1 MISVAPPSIVTTQH
15 LHGED
20 TAVEIAPQELSEKY
34 VQIKLKKRVKRLLL
48 KPENQKCLD
57 CSAVKPKW
65 ATLITVPPLH
75 GHSVV
80 TFDSSK
86 PVHPDTY
93 YIGGFCCLECSG
105 AHRRLGTHI
114 TFVRSV
120 DLDTLK
126 EHEVKA
132 LENGG
137 NEVVNQIYEGN
148 LHQVVVPMESECSKP
163 TSTSGQKCRETFIKS
178 KYEQKQFM
186 SIKHMVHF
194 RQKMMHH
201 SKNHMSPTMSE
212 LSEISPTSQHSSDK
226 QMNSPMQLQIFTS
239 SPRTLA
245 MIEKYMNPLPKKR
258 GLKKLKPFKRFSRKR
273 FVKNS
278 VQNLCRDGVAVNHTL
293 NIMQTRSVE
302 DETPRSPN
310 NAIDNDSASVTSV
323 KSSMSTTI
331 RRNIIRGAKVMT
343 PNFSNLKL
351 SFGKKTTCIEKDSRN
366 PLLNPSICSQDDE
379 NRHARSTPK
388 KFIHMKRNKETL
400 GDNHGSKTQKNTIDS
415 NTEVYHPSPASSAG
429 SFRDRFSKIR
439 RTPKRTP
446 NSLQGKIVKQKNRV
460 FFPEDLDVVKESKF
474 NDESDVNLFD
484 DENKQYEIKAMKQWA
499 KKFDKVFAKLI
510 KGKKKGIKGDY
521 TYKNISITGS
531 DETAILLSA
540 EESGDFE
547 TWRSD
552 GNFSTRLSMKT

>member
-1 MISVAPPSIVTTQH
+1 MISAAPPSIVTSQDPD
-15 LHGED
+15 GENV
-20 TAVEIAPQELSEKY
+20 AVEIAPQELSEKY

-80 TFDSSK
+80 TFDSFK

-114 TFVRSV
+114 AFVRSV

-148 LHQVVVPMESECSKP
+148 LHQVVHMESECSKP
-163 TSTSGQKCRETFIKS
+163 TPTSGQKSREAYIKS
-178 KYEQKQFM
+178 KYEQKEFM

-194 RQKMMHH
+194 RQKMMQNAN
-201 SKNHMSPTMSE
+201 NHMSPTMSE
-212 LSEISPTSQHSSDK
+212 LSEISPMSQQSSSDK
-226 QMNSPMQLQIFTS
+226 QMTSPMQLQIFTS

-258 GLKKLKPFKRFSRKR
+258 GFKKLKPFKRFSRKR

-278 VQNLCRDGVAVNHTL
+278 VQNLRRDGVAVNHTL

-302 DETPRSPN
+302 DETSTSPN
-310 NAIDNDSASVTSV
+310 TAIENDSSSVSSV

-343 PNFSNLKL
+343 PNFSNMKL
-351 SFGKKTTCIEKDSRN
+351 SFFKKATCLEKDSRN
-366 PLLNPSICSQDDE
+366 SLLNPSMCSQDDE
-379 NRHARSTPK
+379 NRHTPSTPR
-388 KFIHMKRNKETL
+388 KFINMKRNKETL
-400 GDNHGSKTQKNTIDS
+400 GDNHGSKTQKKALDS
-415 NTEVYHPSPASSAG
+415 NKEVYHPSPASSAG
-429 SFRDRFSKIR
+429 SFRVRFSRIM

-446 NSLQGKIVKQKNRV
+446 NSLEGTIVKHKNGV

-474 NDESDVNLFD
+474 NDELDANVFD

-499 KKFDKVFAKLI
+499 KKFDKVFAKLN

-521 TYKNISITGS
+521 TYKNISLTGS

-540 EESGDFE
+540 DESGDFE